1 MMRMI
6 KKNLRKIMMAAAIL
20 AAALAFAL
28 FYSYAFQDANA
39 KSYSLIYIPKVQ
51 DEDNDF
57 WSTLIEGAQMAAE
70 EYNATLEIL
79 APDSET
85 DYEQQRQYLEEAI
98 AKKPD
103 AILISPSSYTENIET
118 MEKVKEAGIRL
129 VFVDSVVSEDI
140 QDLTVATDN
149 VNMGEQLGEY
159 ACQFLDENSQIA
171 IVAHVEGS
179 STALE
184 REEGIRTGLGEYE
197 SQIVETVFSGS
208 EYSVAYEQTC
218 ALIEKYPD
226 LTMIIGT
233 NEYSAVGAARA
244 IRDLGLQDQ
253 IIFVGI
259 DSSLE
264 MIQLMEE
271 GIFRG
276 FIIQKSFNMGYLGVE
291 KTIELLNGSLKE
303 GTNLDSGS
311 KLITR
316 EELYTE
322 ENQKLLF
329 PF

>member
-1 MMRMI
+1 MI
-6 KKNLRKIMMAAAIL
+6 AAAVL
-20 AAALAFAL
+20 AAVLSFAL
-28 FYSYAFQDANA
+28 LYSYAFQDTNI
-39 KSYSLIYIPKVQ
+39 KSYSLIFIPKVW

-57 WSTLIEGAQMAAE
+57 WSTLIEGANMAAE

-103 AILISPSSYTENIET
+103 AVLISPSSYTENIET
-118 MEKVKEAGIRL
+118 LEKVKEAGIRL
-129 VFVDSVVSEDI
+129 VFIDSVVSEEV
-140 QDLTVATDN
+140 QELTVATDN

-208 EYSVAYEQTC
+208 EYSVAYQQTC
-218 ALIEKYPD
+218 ELIEKYPD
-226 LTMIIGT
+226 LTMIIST

-271 GIFRG
+271 GIFQG

-291 KTIELLNGSLKE
+291 KTIELLNGGLKE

>member
-1 MMRMI
+1 MRMRI
-6 KKNLRKIMMAAAIL
+6 KKNLRTIMMAAAAV
-20 AAALAFAL
+20 AAVLIVALY
-28 FYSYAFQDANA
+28 YSYAFGGADE
-39 KSYSLIYIPKVQ
+39 KSYYLIYIPKVL

-57 WSTLIEGAQMAAE
+57 WSTLLEGAQMAAE
-70 EYNATLEIL
+70 EHHATLEIL

-85 DYEQQRQYLEEAI
+85 DYEQQRQYIEEAI

-103 AILISPSSYTENIET
+103 AILVSPSSYTENIET
-118 MEKVKEAGIRL
+118 LEKVKENGIRL
-129 VFVDSVVSEDI
+129 VFIDSVVSEEV

-149 VNMGEQLGEY
+149 VNMGEQLGAY
-159 ACQFLDENSQIA
+159 VCQFLDENSQIA

-179 STALE
+179 STAIE
-184 REEGIRTGLGEYE
+184 REEGIRAGLGEYE
-197 SQIVETVFSGS
+197 SRIVETVFSGS

-226 LTMIIGT
+226 LTRIIGT

-253 IIFVGI
+253 ITFVGI

-271 GIFRG
+271 GIFQG

-291 KTIELLNGSLKE
+291 NTIALLNGSVKE

>member
-1 MMRMI
+1 MRMI
-6 KKNLRKIMMAAAIL
+6 KKNLRTIVMAAAIL
-20 AAALAFAL
+20 AVILIVAM
-28 FYSYAFQDANA
+28 FYSYAFGDADE
-39 KSYSLIYIPKVQ
+39 KSYYLIYIPKVW

-57 WSTLIEGAQMAAE
+57 WSALIEGAQMAAE
-70 EYNATLEIL
+70 EYHATLEIL

-85 DYEQQRQYLEEAI
+85 DYDQQRQYIEEAI

-103 AILISPSSYTENIET
+103 AILVSPSSYTENIET
-118 MEKVKEAGIRL
+118 LKKVKENGIRL
-129 VFVDSVVSEDI
+129 VFIDSVVSEEI

-159 ACQFLDENSQIA
+159 VCQFLDENSQIA

-179 STALE
+179 STAIE
-184 REEGIRTGLGEYE
+184 REEGIRTGLGAYE
-197 SQIVETVFSGS
+197 SRIVETVFSGS

-253 IIFVGI
+253 ITFVGI

-291 KTIELLNGSLKE
+291 TTIGLLNGSVKE